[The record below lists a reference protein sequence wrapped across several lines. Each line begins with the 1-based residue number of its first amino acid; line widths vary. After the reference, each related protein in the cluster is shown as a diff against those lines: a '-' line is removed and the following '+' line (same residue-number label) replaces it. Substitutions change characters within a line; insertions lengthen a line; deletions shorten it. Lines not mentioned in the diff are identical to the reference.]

1 MSEHE
6 FFGCRSVCGP
16 RLQDVTEKWGSRDLI
31 QIPTL
36 FGKYTLVYFGGILC
50 SVNSTSQKIA
60 VTVQAG
66 RKPLQPLEKGR

>member
-16 RLQDVTEKWGSRDLI
+16 CLQDVTEKWGSRDYI

-36 FGKYTLVYFGGILC
+36 IGNYTLVYFGGILC
-50 SVNSTSQKIA
+50 YVNLTSQKIA
-60 VTVQAG
+60 VTVQTG
-66 RKPLQPLEKGR
+66 GKPLQPLEKGR